1 LHGKIDRIGLSACT
15 LSYAEA
21 DRGAK
26 SSSPVK
32 AADLQAAG
40 IFLADWLEKRPDFAR
55 LTAIG
60 HRVVHGLNH
69 TRATLIDN
77 ELLHQLHSIYAYDP
91 DHLPGE
97 IALIELFRKR
107 HPRLPQ
113 VACFDTAFHAG
124 LPRVAR
130 LLPIP
135 RRFDQA
141 GIKKYGFHGLSYA
154 SLMENLMRVANPK
167 AVMGR
172 VILAHLGN
180 GASITAILDQQ
191 SIDTSMGFTP
201 TGGLPMGTRSGDL
214 DPGVANYLMQHEG
227 LSPTQFNDL
236 VNHQSGLLGVSETS
250 SDMEDLLKKE
260 STDERAAEAVA
271 LFCYQ
276 VKKYIGAYTAVLGGI
291 DLLAFTGGIG
301 ENAGPIRSR
310 ICTGLDFL
318 GIGLDE
324 ERNQRNDLLISADSG
339 RIPVYVIPSDEES
352 MIARN
357 TASLLEPTISD
368 P

>member
-1 LHGKIDRIGLSACT
+1 
-15 LSYAEA
+15 
-21 DRGAK
+21 
-26 SSSPVK
+26 
-32 AADLQAAG
+32 
-40 IFLADWLEKRPDFAR
+40 
-55 LTAIG
+55 
-60 HRVVHGLNH
+60 
-69 TRATLIDN
+69 
-77 ELLHQLHSIYAYDP
+77 
-91 DHLPGE
+91 
-97 IALIELFRKR
+97 
-107 HPRLPQ
+107 
-113 VACFDTAFHAG
+113 
-124 LPRVAR
+124 
-130 LLPIP
+130 
-135 RRFDQA
+135 
-141 GIKKYGFHGLSYA
+141 
-154 SLMENLMRVANPK
+154 
-167 AVMGR
+167 
-172 VILAHLGN
+172 
-180 GASITAILDQQ
+180 
-191 SIDTSMGFTP
+191 MGFTP

-227 LSPTQFNDL
+227 LSPMQFNDL

-301 ENAGPIRSR
+301 ENAAPIRSR

-339 RIPVYVIPSDEES
+339 RTPVYVIPSDEES